1 VLSVAW
7 VVMMWVREG
16 DAPERQ
22 NLPAKTVTTDLVD
35 GDELPLTHEFCR
47 HGVRRSGVTTTL
59 LGLER
64 MVLITHRR
72 SIMTILDREGL
83 EQNSNGAY
91 SSPNHR

>member
-35 GDELPLTHEFCR
+35 GDELPLTHEFLPSRCAAI
-47 HGVRRSGVTTTL
+47 GCDDCLT
-59 LGLER
+59 
-64 MVLITHRR
+64 
-72 SIMTILDREGL
+72 
-83 EQNSNGAY
+83 GA
-91 SSPNHR
+91 